1 MKNCQERLRVYLLT
15 LQELE
20 SSSENC
26 LNAKRKNSKN
36 KKRWISWKIKKIQ
49 IKGVMEPEMKE
60 SPRNYTQVRQ
70 IISVTLSY
78 STFWRAGDTNT
89 SIKSTIMWTFD
100 SHAIGNSFLFPIL
113 YKMRLYIYLYKDK
126 GNYRRTSFNRSSWF
140 CHSCTFMKCTM
151 PKGILVALFVN
162 L

>member
-89 SIKSTIMWTFD
+89 SIKSTICELLIQMPLE
-100 SHAIGNSFLFPIL
+100 ILFFFQ
-113 YKMRLYIYLYKDK
+113 YYTKCGFTYIYIKTK
-126 GNYRRTSFNRSSWF
+126 ET
-140 CHSCTFMKCTM
+140 
-151 PKGILVALFVN
+151 IEELVSIEAVGSVIHVLLWN
-162 L
+162 LQCPRVF